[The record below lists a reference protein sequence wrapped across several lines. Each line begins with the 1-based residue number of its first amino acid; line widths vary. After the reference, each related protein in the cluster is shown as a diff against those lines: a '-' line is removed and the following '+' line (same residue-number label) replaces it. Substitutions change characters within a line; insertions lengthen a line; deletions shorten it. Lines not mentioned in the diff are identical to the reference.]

1 MELKVSIDVWTKQIE
16 NQKCFLLNFDM
27 GDTFDDAIESE
38 LEKQ

>member
-1 MELKVSIDVWTKQIE
+1 MELKVSIDVWTKQIK
-16 NQKCFLLNFDM
+16 NLKCFLLNFDM